1 MLKQRLSPNA
11 AHAQNVHV
19 LSAAI
24 ELGTAAILE
33 CLGTDEA
40 SNQVGGVQLTTPEI
54 QTALTARLAKNLGV

>member
-1 MLKQRLSPNA
+1 MQKQRLSPNA

-19 LSAAI
+19 LAAAI
-24 ELGTAAILE
+24 ELGTAAIAQ

-40 SNQVGGVQLTTPEI
+40 SNQVGGVQLTPQEI